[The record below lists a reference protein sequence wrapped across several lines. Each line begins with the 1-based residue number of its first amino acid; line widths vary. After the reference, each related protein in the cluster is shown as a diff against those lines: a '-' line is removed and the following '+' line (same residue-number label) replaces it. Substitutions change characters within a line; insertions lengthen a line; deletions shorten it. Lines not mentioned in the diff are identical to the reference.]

1 MSDITI
7 NYEALRDRA
16 EEKATKEAALR
27 FLARDTEK
35 IRRTQRAVANLRYEQ
50 YCGEAQLRLDNERV
64 LYKREFL

>member
-16 EEKATKEAALR
+16 EEEATKEAALR
-27 FLARDTEK
+27 FPARDTEK
-35 IRRTQRAVANLRYEQ
+35 IRRTQRAIANRLYEA